1 MSYSSLLLTIPSDA
15 PNTLKQ
21 RYLIYISVAD
31 NGKGI
36 DITTGN
42 SLKTFYQWVN
52 S

>member
-1 MSYSSLLLTIPSDA
+1 MKYSSLVLTIPSDV
-15 PNTLKQ
+15 PNTLRQ

-31 NGKGI
+31 NGRGI
-36 DITTGN
+36 DITTGT